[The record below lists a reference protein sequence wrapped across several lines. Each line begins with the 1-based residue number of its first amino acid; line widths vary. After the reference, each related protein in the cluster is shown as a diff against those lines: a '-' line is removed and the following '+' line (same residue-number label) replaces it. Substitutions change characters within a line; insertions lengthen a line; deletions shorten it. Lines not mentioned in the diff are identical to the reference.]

1 MKPAYWIARSRI
13 IDEPKYME
21 YARRAGEA
29 FRQLPAGPRML
40 ARGGRFEVLEGASTF
55 HRFVLVEY
63 PSLQSALDFYHSD
76 AYQAAAQLRRAG
88 AGENELVLV
97 EGV

>member
-13 IDEPKYME
+13 LDEPQYME
-21 YARRAGEA
+21 YARQAGAA
-29 FRQLPAGPRML
+29 FAKLPGGPRML
-40 ARGGRFEVLEGASTF
+40 ARGGRFEVLEGGTAF

-63 PSLQSALDFYHSD
+63 PSMRAALDFYHSD
-76 AYQAAAQLRRAG
+76 AYQAAARLRWDG
-88 AGENELVLV
+88 AGENELVIV